1 MHIISDSRPRRA
13 SASKACD
20 CELLLG
26 ESNKA
31 TQGWKVRER
40 VSKWSG
46 NVYRVS
52 QTYLPT
58 RTHTQRAFSPS
69 TFTPVPR
76 TLGRPPC
83 RLFPDTQSTVRPKP
97 KPGPRFHRAEEG
109 WGWAGGETPH
119 SRDVAVALVR
129 KLNLSNLAGLGDG
142 QVFKGGSHLI
152 HTRPGGDEPGASLAC
167 SYTVD

>member
-1 MHIISDSRPRRA
+1 MSTGDRRM
-13 SASKACD
+13 S
-20 CELLLG
+20 
-26 ESNKA
+26 
-31 TQGWKVRER
+31 
-40 VSKWSG
+40 
-46 NVYRVS
+46 
-52 QTYLPT
+52 LPY
-58 RTHTQRAFSPS
+58 RTHTQRAFSMS

-142 QVFKGGSHLI
+142 QLFKGGRTQST
-152 HTRPGGDEPGASLAC
+152 TRGPGGEPGASLTW
-167 SYTVD
+167 SYRAD